1 MATWHTVESARDQ
14 WPDAPSDFGDSGDDT
29 LLELL
34 AVAREAVIA
43 YASKTPTAAPTPVDP
58 DAEYGYGHGPYG
70 DAQDPPAPE
79 YIPDGWRSAQL
90 KAARNSWTTARVSQD
105 GFADGGQFGLES
117 QFLPWHQDVRP
128 KRGKPWIG

>member
-34 AVAREAVIA
+34 AVAREAVLA
-43 YASKTPTAAPTPVDP
+43 YAPIPPVT
-58 DAEYGYGHGPYG
+58 
-70 DAQDPPAPE
+70 DPPAGPDV
-79 YIPDGWRSAQL
+79 IPDGYRAAQL

-128 KRGKPWIG
+128 KRGRPWIG